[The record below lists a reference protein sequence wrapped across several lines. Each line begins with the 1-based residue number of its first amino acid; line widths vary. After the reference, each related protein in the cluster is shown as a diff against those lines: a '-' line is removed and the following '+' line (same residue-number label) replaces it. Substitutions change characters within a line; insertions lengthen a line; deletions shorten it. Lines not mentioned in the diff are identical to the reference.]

1 MTKIPDTYSG
11 SYVDQQINSFL
22 NNARTYQA
30 AGFTEAEA
38 ASALE
43 RTQSVKVTF
52 LKDGKNT
59 EDAPYVYYFRYMPYL
74 FLALSGFVMGN
85 ILIVFHNPDL
95 KKRMA
100 ASPVS
105 GRRQSLEG
113 ILCMSLAGI
122 ALWIFVIVIAIV
134 FFGKD
139 FYTSGNFAYYL
150 LNSVFML
157 FVAIALAYLMGTIAP
172 NRDALTGIANII
184 SLGMCFLGGAF
195 VPLEFMGN
203 DVKAVSQFLP
213 VYWYEKANDIL
224 ADFGHLT
231 ASAKG
236 QFLRAIMIQLVFAA
250 AFVCLVLVV
259 EKYKR
264 VDS

>member
-1 MTKIPDTYSG
+1 
-11 SYVDQQINSFL
+11 
-22 NNARTYQA
+22 
-30 AGFTEAEA
+30 
-38 ASALE
+38 
-43 RTQSVKVTF
+43 
-52 LKDGKNT
+52 
-59 EDAPYVYYFRYMPYL
+59 
-74 FLALSGFVMGN
+74 MGN

-236 QFLRAIMIQLVFAA
+236 QFLQAIMIQLVFTAV
-250 AFVCLVLVV
+250 FVCLVLVV

>member
-1 MTKIPDTYSG
+1 MHEPGRDCA
-11 SYVDQQINSFL
+11 VD
-22 NNARTYQA
+22 
-30 AGFTEAEA
+30 
-38 ASALE
+38 
-43 RTQSVKVTF
+43 
-52 LKDGKNT
+52 
-59 EDAPYVYYFRYMPYL
+59 
-74 FLALSGFVMGN
+74 
-85 ILIVFHNPDL
+85 
-95 KKRMA
+95 
-100 ASPVS
+100 
-105 GRRQSLEG
+105 
-113 ILCMSLAGI
+113 LCNCNCDCI
-122 ALWIFVIVIAIV
+122 
-134 FFGKD
+134 FGKD

-236 QFLRAIMIQLVFAA
+236 QFLQAIMIQLVFRSSI
-250 AFVCLVLVV
+250 CLPGTGG
-259 EKYKR
+259 
-264 VDS
+264 

>member
-1 MTKIPDTYSG
+1 
-11 SYVDQQINSFL
+11 
-22 NNARTYQA
+22 
-30 AGFTEAEA
+30 
-38 ASALE
+38 
-43 RTQSVKVTF
+43 
-52 LKDGKNT
+52 
-59 EDAPYVYYFRYMPYL
+59 MPYL

-172 NRDALTGIANII
+172 NRDALTGI
-184 SLGMCFLGGAF
+184 SFLWECAF
-195 VPLEFMGN
+195 WEVRL
-203 DVKAVSQFLP
+203 
-213 VYWYEKANDIL
+213 
-224 ADFGHLT
+224 
-231 ASAKG
+231 
-236 QFLRAIMIQLVFAA
+236 
-250 AFVCLVLVV
+250 CLLSSW
-259 EKYKR
+259 EMM
-264 VDS
+264 